1 MEDDS
6 DQQFVCRKDLNGQ
19 QEEALGRLKVS
30 GHPTM
35 IKTSIILLLWD
46 SSWGT

>member
-19 QEEALGRLKVS
+19 EEEALGSLKVS
-30 GHPTM
+30 VQPTL
-35 IKTSIILLLWD
+35 IKTSIILLLWGFG
-46 SSWGT
+46 WGT